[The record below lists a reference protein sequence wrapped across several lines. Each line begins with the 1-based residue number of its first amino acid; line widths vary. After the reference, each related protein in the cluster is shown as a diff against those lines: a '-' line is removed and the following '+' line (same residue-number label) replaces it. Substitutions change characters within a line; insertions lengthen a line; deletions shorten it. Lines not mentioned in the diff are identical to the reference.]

1 MKYNKYKKMK
11 EKYYSNVKK
20 TSILSIDLRCDF
32 NLFNKL
38 FKKNI
43 LKKRYYQINN

>member
-1 MKYNKYKKMK
+1 MKCNNYKKMK
-11 EKYYSNVKK
+11 EKYYSSVKK
-20 TSILSIDLRCDF
+20 RGILSIGFRCGF
-32 NLFNKL
+32 NHFNKL